1 MFTCMQKI
9 KFIAAFLLE
18 ILQKSC
24 TTVILG
30 TLGISGNGHQK
41 HWYQLAGNVDVYI
54 HVKKSNLS
62 FASFLRYCYVAKIYC
77 KFGILGTLDMHGYTH
92 QKRVSTL
99 TRLWCLSTSKKNN
112 FFPNFFLDI
121 LYFLNKSLEYS
132 WPRAF
137 WSITLKADLFWQIKV
152 CGEIWNETPF

>member
-1 MFTCMQKI
+1 MQKI

-18 ILQKSC
+18 ILHRSC

-41 HWYQLAGNVDVYI
+41 HWYQLAGNVVYI

-62 FASFLRYCYVAKIYC
+62 FASFLRYCYIAKIYC
-77 KFGILGTLDMHGYTH
+77 KFGILGTLDLHGYNH

-99 TRLWCLSTSKKNN
+99 TKLWCLSTSKKTT
-112 FFPNFFLDI
+112 FSLT
-121 LYFLNKSLEYS
+121 YFLTYYT
-132 WPRAF
+132 F
-137 WSITLKADLFWQIKV
+137 FTKA
-152 CGEIWNETPF
+152 WNIADQEPFGPQL